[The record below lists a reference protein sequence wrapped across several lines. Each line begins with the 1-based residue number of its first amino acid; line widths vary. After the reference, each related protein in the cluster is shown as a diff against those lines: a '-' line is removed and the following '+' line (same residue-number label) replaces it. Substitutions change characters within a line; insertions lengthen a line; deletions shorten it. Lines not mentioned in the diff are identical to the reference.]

1 MIKNHKLSKS
11 ISEMNFGEF
20 RSQIEYKAKLYNRTV
35 LYVDRWFPSSKR
47 CSCCGKKN
55 EKLTLNDRIFIC
67 PHCGKIIDRDLNA
80 AINILLEGIRI
91 ILGKWFPEVKFVDY
105 PTMDEKIRLLSD
117 VLKSSDKVKQKELEE
132 IVDLLSIF
140 I

>member
-1 MIKNHKLSKS
+1 M
-11 ISEMNFGEF
+11 
-20 RSQIEYKAKLYNRTV
+20 
-35 LYVDRWFPSSKR
+35 YVDRWFPSSKR